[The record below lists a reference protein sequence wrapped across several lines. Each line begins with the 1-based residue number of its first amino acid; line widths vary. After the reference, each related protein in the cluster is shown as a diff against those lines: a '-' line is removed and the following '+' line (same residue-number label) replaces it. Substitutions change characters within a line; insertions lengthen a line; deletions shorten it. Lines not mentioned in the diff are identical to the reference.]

1 MTIFTG
7 ANAPTVGL
15 TETNALSDALRAL
28 GMRVIVGAD
37 LNESAR
43 LIKDAISQGSEFPII
58 SLEDKVGIGK
68 KSFLSRYAKTG
79 HKVVIISNAPGSIIE
94 SPESTYV
101 KTPARIGDILVA
113 AGFAVDANDPRLAS
127 RIDDSYSLTPSG
139 GAPAAAAPAARP
151 AAADPFAD
159 VPAPAVRPA
168 APVAAQPAAPAA
180 PALTQPS
187 TRREARVVPA
197 SPAAVDPNDPFADV
211 PEAKVGLDGEVVA
224 QVFAD
229 TPAAR
234 IDDAYVAP
242 SAPIA
247 EPVAAPAPVE
257 DSFDDVEPDWMKPAS
272 TIPVA
277 PAPVAAPVEEEPEPD
292 WMNPTPVEVAPAA
305 PVASPVTDD
314 DDTPEWAQPKPA
326 STHQNQSDT
335 SWLSSVTP
343 DDDEY
348 VPNGRHSG
356 APVDDDIDE
365 DEVIAEEPAVALPVF
380 DDAPLDPSFD
390 PNWEPPA
397 DDDDEPVVDLNEPA
411 SFIPA
416 PTSPVIARPRATP
429 EPPSWMDTS
438 AETEAAAAAA
448 TQPDEPIWMQEAL
461 QEASTPVMPV
471 VEPEPTPEPALDFE
485 IVAPV
490 FAPDP
495 TIPVVEEIEEPQKSF
510 DDLLDEMMSSA
521 EPTPVTPAP
530 AVVQERPQAPVVQ
543 PGAIPAFDPSNSAMW
558 AQAPAQPTTPAA
570 EAPATFRPA
579 APTNVP
585 LCPIIVSMASKGGV
599 GKTTIAT
606 ALAERAA
613 RAGLKVTLID
623 GNRGQGGIR
632 KFLRVNERVVS
643 IYDAAVRND
652 PKAAIAYPKEIAAAR
667 DPKLPQIGFAVV
679 LAPPDAL
686 ADPRVVTAQMYAEVV
701 RYARSVSDLVIL
713 DTQISERFDTTG
725 IIESVAIPAIGSDNG
740 FGLGITD
747 GSSEGVRNLA
757 ERLEHFS
764 SIGIGREHL
773 FSIVNKINYFDESIV
788 ASFRSRYD
796 PYSTFIGV
804 VGADDDFQN
813 KHNVGIIDVDGS
825 SLAPALTAILR
836 NSTRDARFAPPSQ
849 EPPKRGGLFGKNR

>member
-79 HKVVIISNAPGSIIE
+79 HKVVIISSDPGSIID

-113 AGFAVDANDPRLAS
+113 AGFSVDANDPRLAS
-127 RIDDSYSLTPSG
+127 LIDDSYSLTPG
-139 GAPAAAAPAARP
+139 GAPVARP
-151 AAADPFAD
+151 SAPSSSADPFAD
-159 VPAPAVRPA
+159 VPAPAVRQA
-168 APVAAQPAAPAA
+168 APSPAPVEASQPH
-180 PALTQPS
+180 
-187 TRREARVVPA
+187 TRREARAVPA
-197 SPAAVDPNDPFADV
+197 TSSRADIDDLFADV
-211 PEAKVGLDGEVVA
+211 PEAKVDADGEPVIRIA
-224 QVFAD
+224 TNTA
-229 TPAAR
+229 TPYVE
-234 IDDAYVAP
+234 DDLVEPTAP
-242 SAPIA
+242 VSS
-247 EPVAAPAPVE
+247 APAPAPASIE
-257 DSFDDVEPDWMKPAS
+257 DSFDDVEPDWMKPA
-272 TIPVA
+272 A
-277 PAPVAAPVEEEPEPD
+277 PAPVSVAPPVAPVEEEPEPE
-292 WMNPTPVEVAPAA
+292 WMTPAPVAAQPVAPA
-305 PVASPVTDD
+305 PVIAD
-314 DDTPEWAQPKPA
+314 DDTPEWAQPKSA
-326 STHQNQSDT
+326 SAHQNQSDT
-335 SWLSSVTP
+335 SWLNFVTP
-343 DDDEY
+343 EGDDY
-348 VPNGRHSG
+348 IPAGRH
-356 APVDDDIDE
+356 ADTVLLDDDIIE
-365 DEVIAEEPAVALPVF
+365 DEVAIEEPAVALPVF
-380 DDAPLDPSFD
+380 DDAPLDPTFD
-390 PNWEPPA
+390 PNWEPEEE
-397 DDDDEPVVDLNEPA
+397 DEPAVDLNEPT

-416 PTSPVIARPRATP
+416 PTSPVIPRPRATTDA
-429 EPPSWMDTS
+429 PSWMDTS
-438 AETEAAAAAA
+438 AETEAAADAR
-448 TQPDEPIWMQEAL
+448 TDEPVWMQEAL
-461 QEASTPVMPV
+461 QEASTPAVATAPPV
-471 VEPEPTPEPALDFE
+471 QPEPIAHDFE

-495 TIPVVEEIEEPQKSF
+495 TAPVAVEVEEPQKSF
-510 DDLLDEMMSSA
+510 DEMMDEMMASA
-521 EPTPVTPAP
+521 DPAP
-530 AVVQERPQAPVVQ
+530 AVVQERPAAPAAQ
-543 PGAIPAFDPSNSAMW
+543 PGAIPAFDPSNPASW
-558 AQAPAQPTTPAA
+558 AQAPAPLSTPA
-570 EAPATFRPA
+570 EDIPGTFRPA
-579 APTNVP
+579 APENVP

-667 DPKLPQIGFAVV
+667 DPKLPPIGFAVV

-725 IIESVAIPAIGSDNG
+725 IIESVAIPAIASDKG

-757 ERLEHFS
+757 ERLGHFS
-764 SIGIGREHL
+764 SIGVGREHL
-773 FSIVNKINYFDESIV
+773 FSIVNKINYFDDSTV

-804 VGADDDFQN
+804 VGADDEFQN

-825 SLAPALTAILR
+825 SMAPALTVILR
-836 NSTRDARFAPPSQ
+836 NATQDARFAAPTQ
-849 EPPKRGGLFGKNR
+849 EPPKRGGLFGRKR

>member
-79 HKVVIISNAPGSIIE
+79 HKVVIISNDPGSIIE

-113 AGFAVDANDPRLAS
+113 AGFPVDANDPRLAS
-127 RIDDSYSLTPSG
+127 RIDDSYSLTTGG
-139 GAPAAAAPAARP
+139 GAPAAPVA
-151 AAADPFAD
+151 
-159 VPAPAVRPA
+159 RPA
-168 APVAAQPAAPAA
+168 APVASDDPFDGVPAPTVRPAAPAA
-180 PALTQPS
+180 QPTSPVAAAPVQPS
-187 TRREARVVPA
+187 TRREVRAVPA
-197 SPAAVDPNDPFADV
+197 TPIPADLDDLFADV
-211 PEAKVGLDGEVVA
+211 PEAKVGADGEPVVRA
-224 QVFAD
+224 AAD

-234 IDDAYVAP
+234 IEDAYVAP
-242 SAPIA
+242 SAPVA
-247 EPVAAPAPVE
+247 TPVAAPAPVE

-272 TIPVA
+272 TVPAA

-292 WMNPTPVEVAPAA
+292 WMKPTPVAVAPSA
-305 PVASPVTDD
+305 PVAAD
-314 DDTPEWAQPKPA
+314 DDTPEWARPKPA
-326 STHQNQSDT
+326 SAHQNQSDT

-343 DDDEY
+343 DDEEY
-348 VPNGRHSG
+348 VPAGRHS
-356 APVDDDIDE
+356 ADDGIE
-365 DEVIAEEPAVALPVF
+365 GDEVVAEETAVALPVF

-390 PNWEPPA
+390 PNWEPEEE
-397 DDDDEPVVDLNEPA
+397 DEAVVDLNEPV

-429 EPPSWMDTS
+429 ETPSWI
-438 AETEAAAAAA
+438 ETEAAAAAA
-448 TQPDEPIWMQEAL
+448 TQPEEPIWMQEAL
-461 QEASTPVMPV
+461 QEASTPAAPV
-471 VEPEPTPEPALDFE
+471 VEDLPISEPAIDFE

-495 TIPVVEEIEEPQKSF
+495 TAPVVEEIEEPQKSF

-521 EPTPVTPAP
+521 DPTPAP
-530 AVVQERPQAPVVQ
+530 ATPTVVQERPQAPVAQ
-543 PGAIPAFDPSNSAMW
+543 PGAIPAFDPSNPASW

-579 APTNVP
+579 VPTNVP

-757 ERLEHFS
+757 ELLEHFS

-813 KHNVGIIDVDGS
+813 KHNVGIIDVSDS

-836 NSTRDARFAPPSQ
+836 NATQDARFSPPSQ
-849 EPPKRGGLFGKNR
+849 EPPRRGGLFGKNR